1 MDGSLKSKTV
11 SGLFWSFLDRIGK
24 RCAQLIVSIILA
36 RLLLPEEFGLIAML
50 TIFIALAQSFINS
63 GFGSALIQKKDATH
77 VDSCS
82 IFYFNIIVSIVT
94 AGLLCLAAPWI
105 AAFYDEPALIPLTRF
120 LSLSLVISSFGLIQ
134 STLLVRRVDF
144 KTQLKV
150 NMTSTVIS
158 GIVGIILAF
167 RGFGVWSLAIQSV
180 TLACLMTV
188 FLWLFN
194 KWRPSLVF
202 SFKALKSMFAFG
214 SRLLVSGFIDT
225 VFRNIYL
232 VVIGKIFVASDLGFY
247 SRADSLQ
254 RLPSESLAIC
264 VHRVTFPVF
273 SQIQDDSARLKRGM
287 RKALT
292 TLGFINFPLMIGL
305 LVTARPLILI
315 VLTDKWAPCIPY
327 LQLLCIVG
335 LLFPFHVINLNILTA
350 KGRSDLFLRLEII
363 KKILLVVT
371 VAITYRWGIR
381 AMIYGQ
387 ICFALVSYYLNSY
400 YTGRLIGYPFKEQVF
415 DLLPYLGM
423 AVVMGTGVHYLQLFA
438 FPNNWSLLI
447 SQVLAGIIIYVVMN
461 RIFRTSAFSGVVDF
475 WGNTLR
481 PRLSQFAFLK

>member
-11 SGLFWSFLDRIGK
+11 SGLFWSFLDHIGK
-24 RCAQLIVSIILA
+24 RGTQLIISIILA

-50 TIFIALAQSFINS
+50 TIFIALAQSFIHS
-63 GFGSALIQKKDATH
+63 GFGFALIQKKDATH

-82 IFYFNIIVSIVT
+82 IFYFNIIVSIVA

-105 AAFYDEPALIPLTRF
+105 AAFYDEPALTPLTRF

-150 NMTSTVIS
+150 SMTATVIS

-180 TLACLMTV
+180 TFACLTTV

-202 SFKALKSMFAFG
+202 SFVALKSMFAFG
-214 SRLLVSGFIDT
+214 SRLLVSGLIDT

-232 VVIGKIFVASDLGFY
+232 VVIGKVFVASDLGFY

-254 RLPSESLAIC
+254 RLPSESLTFC

-273 SQIQDDSARLKRGM
+273 SQIQDNSASLKRGM

-305 LVTARPLILI
+305 LVTARPLVLI

-335 LLFPFHVINLNILTA
+335 LLFPLHVINLNILTA
-350 KGRSDLFLRLEII
+350 KGRSGLFLRLEII

-371 VAITYRWGIR
+371 VAITCRWGIR

-387 ICFALVSYYLNSY
+387 ICFALATYYLNSY
-400 YTGRLIGYPFKEQVF
+400 YTGRLIGYPLKEQVF
-415 DLLPYLGM
+415 DLLLYLGL
-423 AVVMGTGVHYLQLFA
+423 AVVMGIGVHCLQLFP
-438 FPNNWSLLI
+438 FPNSWSLLI
-447 SQVLAGIIIYVVMN
+447 CQVLAGFVIYVVMN
-461 RIFRTSAFSGVVDF
+461 RIFRTSAFSETVDLLK
-475 WGNTLR
+475 NILK
-481 PRLSQFAFLK
+481 PRMSQFAFLK